1 MNNYYSITII
11 GAGRVAW
18 HLSRH
23 LETAGHHICEIW
35 SPDGQSAQQLADRLY
50 EATSTDQLNFEHS
63 EAELFLLAVPDDAI
77 RQIATK
83 LVLPEGTVLAHTS
96 GSKGID
102 LLTDLPYV
110 AGVFYPLQTF
120 SKEKEVDFRQIPVL
134 IEGETPEAT
143 QLLKDIASSLSKK
156 VQYATSEQ
164 RKTLHLAA
172 VFACNFTNHL
182 LTIASNILE
191 TDELD
196 FKLLHPLINETIQ
209 KALHLGPD
217 LAQTGPA
224 IRRDIGTMRAHLE
237 SLSDNPELA
246 GIYRL
251 LSESIME
258 RKLQ

>member
-18 HLSRH
+18 HVARH
-23 LETAGHHICEIW
+23 LETAGHHICEVW
-35 SPDGQSAQQLADRLY
+35 SPDGQSAKQLAKRLY
-50 EATSTDQLNFEHS
+50 EAAPTDRLNFEDS

-77 RQIATK
+77 RDVAEQ

-96 GSKGID
+96 GSKGIQ

-120 SKEKEVDFRQIPVL
+120 SKEKEVDFRQIPIL
-134 IEGETPEAT
+134 IEGETSEAT
-143 QLLKDIASSLSKK
+143 HLLTDIAGSLSKK
-156 VQYATSEQ
+156 VQYATSDQ

-196 FKLLHPLINETIQ
+196 FRLLHPLINETIQ

-217 LAQTGPA
+217 QAQTGPA
-224 IRRDIGTMRAHLE
+224 VRRDLGTLRAHLA

-258 RKLQ
+258 RKIQ